1 MARWIRMRSGS
12 APSEPLDF
20 EEAYLR
26 LAVAQPRQASPIL
39 LWGEGAGQYLFALVA
54 PLRLAPG
61 KRLRWPSWGLA
72 PAVAAYRQFGV
83 PAYFEEGVIWLHGK
97 KISEC
102 VVETIGECVVI
113 ASSFL
118 MQFPAQ
124 CVATPSPEFEQAFR
138 LRLEAQHGW
147 QFEHSWPS
155 EREMLSYAV
164 A

>member
-1 MARWIRMRSGS
+1 MMARWIRLG
-12 APSEPLDF
+12 PTEPLDF
-20 EEAYLR
+20 EETCLR
-26 LAVAQPRQASPIL
+26 LAMAQPRRAAPIL
-39 LWGEGAGQYLFALVA
+39 LWGENAAHYPFALLA
-54 PLRLAPG
+54 PLGLAPG

-83 PAYFEEGVIWLHGK
+83 PAYLEEGGIWLHGK
-97 KISEC
+97 KISAC
-102 VVETIGECVVI
+102 AVEVIGECVVV

-118 MQFPAQ
+118 TQFPAK
-124 CVATPSPEFEQAFR
+124 CVATPSQELELAFR

-155 EREMLSYAV
+155 ERELLHYAV